1 MTALDVISLVAAK
14 EYLRVDYP
22 DQDGVITRNIKSAV
36 SLIEQYTDV
45 MLYERERTYV
55 LLGCSLEIYDSP
67 ITFTGTL
74 PTKTKQMAM
83 SVIIYGKSGETFTAN
98 VGYSDPNEIPQNLVD
113 ACYKMITYLYEN
125 RDAYS
130 VALPA
135 DVQML
140 INQFR
145 RSATI

>member
-1 MTALDVISLVAAK
+1 MTALDVISLAAAK

-36 SLIEQYTDV
+36 ALIEQYTDV
-45 MLYERERTYV
+45 YLYERPRTYA

-67 ITFTGTL
+67 LTFTAPV
-74 PTKTKQMAM
+74 PTKTKQQVM
-83 SVIIYGKSGETFTAN
+83 SIIVYGKSGDTYTAN
-98 VGYSDPNEIPQNLVD
+98 IGYSNADDVPQNLVD

-130 VALPA
+130 VTLPA
-135 DVQML
+135 DVQVL

-145 RSATI
+145 RSCTI

>member
-1 MTALDVISLVAAK
+1 VDALDVISLADAK

-22 DQDGVITRNIKSAV
+22 DQDGIITRNIKSAV

-45 MLYERERTYV
+45 YLYERERAYD
-55 LLGCSLEIYDSP
+55 LLGCSLEIYDAP
-67 ITFTGTL
+67 LTFTGVV
-74 PTKTKQMAM
+74 PTKTKQQAM
-83 SVIIYGKSGETFTAN
+83 SIIVYGKASDTYTAN
-98 VGYSDPNEIPQNLVD
+98 IGYENVADIPQNLID

-130 VALPA
+130 VNLPA

-140 INQFR
+140 VNQFR
-145 RSATI
+145 RALM

>member
-1 MTALDVISLVAAK
+1 MTALDVISLVDAK
-14 EYLRVDYP
+14 EYLRVDYA
-22 DQDGVITRNIKSAV
+22 DQDSVITRNIKSAV
-36 SLIEQYTDV
+36 ALIEQYTDV
-45 MLYERERTYV
+45 MLYERERTYS

-67 ITFTGTL
+67 IQFTGTL

-83 SVIIYGKSGETFTAN
+83 SVIVYGKSGETFTAN
-98 VGYSDPNEIPQNLVD
+98 VGYSDTNEIPQNLVD

-130 VALPA
+130 VTLPA

-145 RSATI
+145 RSCTI

>member
-1 MTALDVISLVAAK
+1 VEALGVISLADAK

-36 SLIEQYTDV
+36 ALIEKYTGV
-45 MLYERERTYV
+45 MLYERERTYA
-55 LLGCSLEIYDSP
+55 LSGCSLEIYDSP

-74 PTKTKQMAM
+74 PTHIKKMAM
-83 SVIIYGKSGETFTAN
+83 SVIVYGKSGETFTAN

-130 VALPA
+130 VTLPA

-140 INQFR
+140 VNQFR
-145 RSATI
+145 RSCTI